1 MFYLAAA
8 MSAFNNDAHMN
19 VQIQLT
25 KRRDTLPLRRD
36 YMATAEAGMV
46 H

>member
-1 MFYLAAA
+1 
-8 MSAFNNDAHMN
+8 MN
-19 VQIQLT
+19 VQIQLI

-36 YMATAEAGMV
+36 YIGETEKQLMMAHAR

>member
-1 MFYLAAA
+1 
-8 MSAFNNDAHMN
+8 MSAFNNDGHMN

-36 YMATAEAGMV
+36 YITAVEKTLVGA
-46 H
+46 